1 VQWKDSPAMAGAVL
15 VAIAAS
21 IGNLL
26 QGWDNATIA
35 GKFVVREKT
44 NLFFSAIVCVPCRY
58 VTLGPVFGGNYCDTC
73 GDHDGFGGII
83 CSKNSFS
90 CSSLFMISQKKQLI
104 FFFQ

>member
-1 VQWKDSPAMAGAVL
+1 M
-15 VAIAAS
+15 
-21 IGNLL
+21 
-26 QGWDNATIA
+26 
-35 GKFVVREKT
+35 VREKT

-90 CSSLFMISQKKQLI
+90 CSSLFMISQKKTTDI
-104 FFFQ
+104 FFSVEF